1 MCRFDYAVP
10 NMQVPTA
17 GVYQGICKTLYNKT
31 LKYMT
36 MQCTGL
42 IRHWL
47 IGRFP
52 ERPLPTSL
60 PLPPSHSWVYL
71 PPILLLATHTYMHA
85 QCTRRWPILTQHSHV
100 HLYKPFIHS
109 CVQGARHWPILTLTL
124 AMHAQGLPIT
134 RVSISLHSY
143 IQQMILVKLK
153 DDFISEYLKIRSSC
167 ISMKSFND
175 NIYHELITH

>member
-71 PPILLLATHTYMHA
+71 PPILLLANHIYMHA
-85 QCTRRWPILTQHSHV
+85 HCTVYQTLAHTYTILTRRLTQAIHTQLCTGCQTLAHTYTYPSHACTGIANYQS
-100 HLYKPFIHS
+100 LYF
-109 CVQGARHWPILTLTL
+109 LTL
-124 AMHAQGLPIT
+124 
-134 RVSISLHSY
+134 LHSA
-143 IQQMILVKLK
+143 I
-153 DDFISEYLKIRSSC
+153 DPG
-167 ISMKSFND
+167 
-175 NIYHELITH
+175 